1 MVYNTQELIEIL
13 EVELKANWQGQR
25 LLMSSASR
33 IDNPVIAKALNLNK
47 VSKVFA
53 YQDFRAQ
60 VHQYQREHQVS
71 GIVWRTCR
79 FRDFS
84 VSIPELHN
92 QLTAIEGDKE
102 ILVNAKAAIIDFWQQ
117 ATTNMKYF
125 QVQQGVQEI
134 TSITLNS
141 LIAQR
146 EWAEVYSGC
155 NELYL
160 GLCWGNP
167 NESQYLWAKP
177 HSGCDRL
184 VAAQH
189 QPSSIVKF

>member
-1 MVYNTQELIEIL
+1 MVYNTQELIDIL
-13 EVELKANWQGQR
+13 EAELKANWQGQR
-25 LLMSSASR
+25 LLMSSESR

-53 YQDFRAQ
+53 YRDFRSQ

-71 GIVWRTCR
+71 GIVWRICQ
-79 FRDFS
+79 FRGFS
-84 VSIPELHN
+84 LSIPELHN

-102 ILVNAKAAIIDFWQQ
+102 ILVQAKPSIIDFWTK

-125 QVQQGVQEI
+125 QLTEGFQEI
-134 TSITLNS
+134 PPTTLTT
-141 LIAQR
+141 LVAQR
-146 EWAEVYSGC
+146 EWAEVYSGSD
-155 NELYL
+155 ELYL

-184 VAAQH
+184 VAAEN
-189 QPSSIVKF
+189 QPSGIIK